1 MTVRALSRRRFTRSL
16 GILAASVPLTPPP
29 AFGQKAGALPFSL
42 GNNKRLKGW
51 VRLEQDKTEPCTG
64 KAELGHRGTREAA
77 LLALPRPARHAGSAE
92 QC

>member
-16 GILAASVPLTPPP
+16 GILAASVALTPPP

-51 VRLEQDKTEPCTG
+51 VRLEQDKTVTV
-64 KAELGHRGTREAA
+64 HRKGRAWASRYPRSCPPSAA
-77 LLALPRPARHAGSAE
+77 AACSA
-92 QC
+92 CGIC